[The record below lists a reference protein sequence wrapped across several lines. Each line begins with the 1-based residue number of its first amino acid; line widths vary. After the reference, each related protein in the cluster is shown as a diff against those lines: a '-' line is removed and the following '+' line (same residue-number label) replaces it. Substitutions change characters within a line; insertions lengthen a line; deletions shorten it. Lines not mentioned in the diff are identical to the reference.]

1 MQYGL
6 NAIWVKNSYILIFPR
21 QKSINNCKLME
32 YSDINFIFYLIN
44 DKNFVKPRLKMTKYR
59 VFLSHRHMRNSRL
72 RGEDES
78 REQLHVLCQVMLS
91 KRRFYA
97 EKLWCPPADSRP
109 LSSTTPKYDLQN
121 IVSYI
126 RCDFSGLKFSFCCHF
141 AGIVQKKSVTLK
153 ILFLFEARK
162 IFFFNSTC

>member
-1 MQYGL
+1 MY
-6 NAIWVKNSYILIFPR
+6 K
-21 QKSINNCKLME
+21 
-32 YSDINFIFYLIN
+32 FYFLFDN
-44 DKNFVKPRLKMTKYR
+44 DKNFVKPRLKMTEYR

-72 RGEDES
+72 CGEDES

-126 RCDFSGLKFSFCCHF
+126 RCDFSGLKFSF
-141 AGIVQKKSVTLK
+141 QKYF
-153 ILFLFEARK
+153 FLFEVRK
-162 IFFFNSTC
+162 KIIQFNMFNQNSLKFFLILI

>member
-1 MQYGL
+1 MY
-6 NAIWVKNSYILIFPR
+6 K
-21 QKSINNCKLME
+21 
-32 YSDINFIFYLIN
+32 FYFLFDN
-44 DKNFVKPRLKMTKYR
+44 DKNFVKPRLKMTEYR

-72 RGEDES
+72 CGEDES
-78 REQLHVLCQVMLS
+78 REQLHVLCQVTLS

-126 RCDFSGLKFSFCCHF
+126 RCDFSGLKFSF
-141 AGIVQKKSVTLK
+141 QKYF
-153 ILFLFEARK
+153 FLFEVRK
-162 IFFFNSTC
+162 KNYPIQHVQSEFIKILLNFNIKMY

>member
-1 MQYGL
+1 MNVSFKITIDG
-6 NAIWVKNSYILIFPR
+6 IFMY
-21 QKSINNCKLME
+21 K
-32 YSDINFIFYLIN
+32 FYFLFDN
-44 DKNFVKPRLKMTKYR
+44 DKNFVKPRLKMTEYR

-72 RGEDES
+72 CGEDES

-126 RCDFSGLKFSFCCHF
+126 RCDFSGLKFSFCWNCS
-141 AGIVQKKSVTLK
+141 KKSVILK
-153 ILFLFEARK
+153 ILFFYLRLEKK
-162 IFFFNSTC
+162 IYPIQHVQSEFIKILLNFNIKMY